1 MNSGIQDT
9 AACRNTI
16 GVWGDRSCTELAL
29 HGHCRNCPVFARAG
43 RALLE
48 RTAPAGYLEEWHERI
63 ATPRGVEERGAR
75 LSLIIFRLGSEWY
88 ALPTARVR
96 EVLDPLQPHRVPH
109 RNHPAFRGLVNVRS
123 ELLPC
128 VDLQRLI
135 GAGGEATS
143 GAGAWARTFLI
154 ERDGAA
160 WCFESPEI
168 DRIEQVSEST
178 LRIPPVSLEL
188 ANPAF
193 TSHLFAGERGDTG
206 LLDDELLF
214 HALREVCR

>member
-1 MNSGIQDT
+1 MNAGITDT

-16 GVWGDRSCTELAL
+16 GIWGDRSCPELAV

-48 RTAPAGYLEEWHERI
+48 REAPAGYLEEWQERI
-63 ATPRGVEERGAR
+63 ARPQRVEDGGAR
-75 LSLIIFRLGSEWY
+75 RSLIIFRLGAEWY

-135 GAGGEATS
+135 GASEAPATT
-143 GAGAWARTFLI
+143 ARTRPRSLVL
-154 ERDGAA
+154 ESDGAA
-160 WCFESPEI
+160 WCFETAEI
-168 DRIEQVSEST
+168 ERIEHVAESA
-178 LRIPPVSLEL
+178 LLVPPVSLEL
-188 ANPAF
+188 AKPAF
-193 TSHLFAGERGDTG
+193 TARVFAGARGDTG

-214 HALREVCR
+214 HAMRELCR

>member
-1 MNSGIQDT
+1 MNSGIKDT

-63 ATPRGVEERGAR
+63 ATPRSVEERGAR

-135 GAGGEATS
+135 GAGEAP
-143 GAGAWARTFLI
+143 ADAARAWSRTLVL

-160 WCFESPEI
+160 WCFETAEI
-168 DRIEQVSEST
+168 ERIEQVAESA
-178 LRIPPVSLEL
+178 LVVPPVSLEL
-188 ANPAF
+188 ATPAF
-193 TSHLFAGERGDTG
+193 TARLFAGPRGDTG

-214 HALREVCR
+214 HALRELCR